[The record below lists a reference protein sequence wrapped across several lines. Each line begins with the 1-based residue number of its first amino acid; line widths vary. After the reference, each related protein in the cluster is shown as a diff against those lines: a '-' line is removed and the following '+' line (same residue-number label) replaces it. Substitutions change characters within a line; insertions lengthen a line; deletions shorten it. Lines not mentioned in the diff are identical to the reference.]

1 MRKLK
6 LLSAEAKRTS
16 IAVALLAAVGQLLFV
31 GSLFGGFHGTAII

>member
-16 IAVALLAAVGQLLFV
+16 IAVALLTAVGQVLFV
-31 GSLFGGFHGTAII
+31 SSLFGGIHGIAFV